1 VESSTIEI
9 EYLNEDGFQKEVTL
23 HLISSEDY
31 DYHTVW
37 ETKEYPFIRITQED
51 YNVFKSYDDIIELT
65 GDLPDYDKGIIAVK
79 FNEFIDTFLNRPILI
94 DVLIKREEDDVAFEY
109 GEIYYK
115 VFRHSN
121 NEFIETYSNIALMN
135 NINGYV
141 RIEHLVK
148 NEVNDRFFKIEKV
161 KIGLKTPSYPNERQE
176 YYEDSIYYANDN
188 NGFVRGIS
196 NKNNCPRIEIRA
208 SFMKSPFENIDF
220 AGHIFIG
227 TTI

>member
-1 VESSTIEI
+1 MESSTIKI
-9 EYLNEDGFQKEVTL
+9 EYINEDGFQKEVTL

-51 YNVFKSYDDIIELT
+51 YNVFKSYHDIIELT
-65 GDLPDYDKGIIAVK
+65 GDLPDYDKEIIAFR
-79 FNEFIDTFLNRPILI
+79 FNEFIDTFLNRPILMDI
-94 DVLIKREEDDVAFEY
+94 LIKREEDDLAFEY

-141 RIEHLVK
+141 RIDHLVK
-148 NEVNDRFFKIEKV
+148 NEVDDRFFKIEKI
-161 KIGLKTPSYPNERQE
+161 KIGLKTPSYQNEGQE
-176 YYEDSIYYANDN
+176 YYEDIIYYANDN
-188 NGFVRGIS
+188 NGFMRGVS
-196 NKNNCPRIEIRA
+196 NKDDCPRIEIRA
-208 SFMKSPFENIDF
+208 SFLKNPFQNIDF